1 MSPEDEFGK
10 FVVDYIRFL
19 RDIPA
24 EDLTNSLD
32 GMWVQLFKY
41 DDSDQVARPTFI
53 QKRTSSL
60 GVHSRVSVNSSYLIF
75 KNVTYIESNTF
86 KLNLHKTGDTNRFY
100 LSGNFAIDGIPSEVP
115 GLKVPMLEFGIFLQQ
130 AHTGFFTT
138 TKTYIDGS
146 TDTYS
151 QFSIKIQTGDIT
163 WNESDFS
170 VDIPI
175 KLDFV
180 PMSTTSPS
188 YHVDSTLFHKSI
200 EDGFKMRLYFGRD
213 GSKSASERMSQF
225 TAYSGLPYFDER
237 FLDAFPEYKMRMC
250 NKSIGNERMITLFED
265 SAYNKNADSC
275 KNFMKEEWCKHICS
289 IYTYKSDG
297 SFDTYSPNGELL
309 KHISIGSIGGGDAQI
324 IQVDAQKVLLLVYT
338 NTKLESCIITDGVKG
353 SVVTLVND
361 VPHSRPV
368 FYGSNIYVTTGINI
382 HAFDLLSSV
391 DKFNGTVTAALV
403 EAEGGDDVILI
414 TGEILDSVPY
424 LSPQFKSTDG
434 TTYIGRGAFVY
445 VISNRGY
452 LHAYNGQ
459 TGTHE
464 QKYNLGINEY
474 ITSALYHSVYFQRIY
489 VITDNILHVIDRQG
503 DESLLGKFR
512 GIVDGTILND
522 ELVCTNDEAYIIYI
536 GNFNSK
542 TDLFIYDT
550 TTFTRISHKM
560 DLNIPTS
567 SFYEIHISMNND
579 IHIVT
584 DSKTILIGYK
594 PKDKKFE
601 LTWTNTERV
610 VPQTTSFDYAGTYI
624 RRVVEPDTVNIINK
638 DNGQRDKVDD
648 KYKDNDPT
656 SFHLST
662 GNDHKIIKNIL
673 WEKYPSRGIECAC
686 FPSVDPTMFSTEDDK
701 REWVRQVMTS
711 GESIFSS
718 FEEKAFCVNPACAS
732 ARAYKT
738 PNVVEREG
746 CPRICMNV
754 INVNVN
760 VPGAIAEVTNNFQTC
775 PDQSGPQAPVLP
787 VPRPPVLP
795 DNSITPETPTNNDKK
810 RPELDSPLYEYK
822 TRIHPIWFT
831 LGVLLMTIG
840 LIVIVTW
847 KKYLLGISLMIVG
860 GVVVPTVGTSREYL
874 YVHSTH
880 NMSGNPIIVN
890 HTDYTTV
897 EYYIQMNRVID
908 DDIDLNTLAKMFH
921 PVPSYLKLDGDGLWV
936 DWLFVDSTKS
946 GVVLSY
952 NGSGLRSKD
961 SQYTL
966 QPFTIGTID
975 VIYPYLF
982 TIDKSYVVLSTNLG
996 SISDIYFNDVVR
1008 GRVPD
1013 IIISISNGNEIESL
1027 GGTLPHYASVL
1038 DYEYVTFNKSK
1049 MFVYSLQL
1057 LPKGTNT
1064 IHVPPVDI
1072 ILTSGD
1078 VIKAMPITI
1087 NVKEPDEWKTDPTDG
1102 VKYIEMLD
1110 DDYIY
1115 IPDYKVVADVPYIEN
1130 NITDQNLYTIRRK
1143 FMGVGA
1149 GAFSFDQNMIGTAY
1163 EYTVSEGANMN
1174 YYLNRLVYEVG
1185 TSTFIEKQTFAAMTN
1200 NELVHAYNQSFND
1213 YSYVGE
1219 YRSSSSILER
1229 YMTIDDGDMLRKGIT
1244 FNTFVD
1250 NGKIKDL
1257 SELVNAFDT
1266 SKITTFYI
1274 STENLRKGNNISL
1287 SDVYIAM
1294 YNYPFSYTEP
1304 PVLPEELSVNVV
1316 FRINHL

>member
-10 FVVDYIRFL
+10 FVVDYIQFL

-32 GMWVQLFKY
+32 RMWVRLFKH
-41 DDSDQVARPTFI
+41 DDSQQVARPTFI
-53 QKRTSSL
+53 LKKTTSL
-60 GVHSRVSVNSSYLIF
+60 GVHHTVFLDNYYLIF
-75 KNVTYIESNTF
+75 KNVTYAESDTF
-86 KLNLHKTGDTNRFY
+86 KMNLHKTGDMFY
-100 LSGNFAIDGIPSEVP
+100 FSGNFAIDGIPSELP
-115 GLKVPMLEFGIFLQQ
+115 EFKVPVLEFGINRQTS
-130 AHTGFFTT
+130 HVGFFSS
-138 TKTYIDGS
+138 TKTYIYGS

-151 QFSIKIQTGDIT
+151 QFSIKIQPGDIT

-175 KLDFV
+175 KLEFV
-180 PMSTTSPS
+180 PMSIISPS
-188 YHVDSTLFHKSI
+188 YDVDSTLFTKSI
-200 EDGFKMRLYFGRD
+200 EHGFKMRLYFGSD
-213 GSKSASERMSQF
+213 GSKSASDRRGQA

-250 NKSIGNERMITLFED
+250 NKSIGSERIITLFES
-265 SAYNKNADSC
+265 SAYSKNAAKC
-275 KNFMKEEWCKHICS
+275 ENFMKEEWCKHICN

-309 KHISIGSIGGGDAQI
+309 KHISIGSIGDDAQI

-338 NTKLESCIITDGVKG
+338 NNKLESCIITDGVKG
-353 SVVTLVND
+353 VVATLIND
-361 VPHSRPV
+361 VRHSRPV
-368 FYGSNIYVTTGINI
+368 FYGSNIYVTTGSNI

-391 DKFNGTVTAALV
+391 DKFNGTVTTALV
-403 EAEGGDDVILI
+403 EEEGGDDVILI
-414 TGEILDSVPY
+414 TDEILDSVPY

-445 VISNRGY
+445 VISNLGY

-464 QKYNLGINEY
+464 QKCNLDTNGY
-474 ITSALYHSVYFQRIY
+474 KTSALYHSVYFQRIY

-503 DESLLGKFR
+503 DASLLRKFK
-512 GIVDGTILND
+512 GNVDGTILND
-522 ELVCTNDEAYIIYI
+522 ELVCTNDEAYIMYI
-536 GNFNSK
+536 GTFDSK
-542 TDLFIYDT
+542 TDLFICDT
-550 TTFTRISHKM
+550 TTFKRISHKM
-560 DLNIPTS
+560 DLKIPNPTS
-567 SFYEIHISMNND
+567 SNFYEIHISLNND

-584 DSKTILIGYK
+584 DSKTILIGYN

-601 LTWTNTERV
+601 LKWTNTERV
-610 VPQTTSFDYAGTYI
+610 VPQTTNFDYAGTYI

-638 DNGQRDKVDD
+638 DNGKRDSYD
-648 KYKDNDPT
+648 KYEDKDPT

-662 GNDHKIIKNIL
+662 DDDHKIIKNIL

-686 FPSVDPTMFSTEDDK
+686 FPSVDPTMFSTVDDK

-711 GESIFSS
+711 GESLFNS

-732 ARAYKT
+732 ARAYKI
-738 PNVVEREG
+738 PNIVENER
-746 CPRICMNV
+746 CPSICMNV

-760 VPGAIAEVTNNFQTC
+760 VPGAIAEVTDNFQTC
-775 PDQSGPQAPVLP
+775 PDQSGPQPPAF
-787 VPRPPVLP
+787 PPVLP
-795 DNSITPETPTNNDKK
+795 DGSITPEQPTNNDKK
-810 RPELDSPLYEYK
+810 RPELNSPIYEYN

-860 GVVVPTVGTSREYL
+860 GVVVPTIGISREYL
-874 YVHSTH
+874 YVHSIH

-890 HTDYTTV
+890 HTDYTTA

-936 DWLFVDSTKS
+936 DWLFSDSTKS

-975 VIYPYLF
+975 IIYPYLF
-982 TIDKSYVVLSTNLG
+982 TIDKSHVVLSTNLG

-1027 GGTLPHYASVL
+1027 DGTLPHYASVL

-1087 NVKEPDEWKTDPTDG
+1087 NVKEPPLNEITNDG
-1102 VKYIEMLD
+1102 INYVGMLD

-1115 IPDYKVVADVPYIEN
+1115 IPNYKVGDNVPYIEN
-1130 NITDQNLYTIRRK
+1130 DITDQNLYTIHRK

-1185 TSTFIEKQTFAAMTN
+1185 TITFIEKQTFAAMTN
-1200 NELVHAYNQSFND
+1200 NELVHAYNQCFNA
-1213 YSYVGE
+1213 YSYVGK
-1219 YRSSSSILER
+1219 YRHSTSIIAR
-1229 YMTIDDGDMLRKGIT
+1229 PMNTSDDMLREGFT
-1244 FNTFVD
+1244 FKTLVD
-1250 NGKIKDL
+1250 ENDKINDL

-1274 STENLRKGNNISL
+1274 STENLRKVNISL
-1287 SDVYIAM
+1287 YDVYIANF
-1294 YNYPFSYTEP
+1294 NYPFSYTEP
-1304 PVLPEELSVNVV
+1304 PVLPEEVSVDVV
-1316 FRINHL
+1316 FRIK